1 MLNADA
7 PAQDTTTILM
17 TDAPAQDMNTML
29 LTDASHDYHVD
40 D

>member
-17 TDAPAQDMNTML
+17 TDASAQDMNTML